1 MTTHSA
7 FELEVLGW
15 VADDY
20 EAPHTIA
27 GDIARETG
35 KATSEAQVRAALL
48 ALAQSGV
55 VQAYIY
61 EPQAQRYKPVT
72 HGEAAAAIDPWF
84 MSTAIGNAELER
96 HAN

>member
-1 MTTHSA
+1 MATHSA

-20 EAPHTIA
+20 EAPQTITQ
-27 GDIARETG
+27 DIARETG
-35 KATSEAQVRAALL
+35 RSTTEAEVRAALL
-48 ALAQSGV
+48 ALTQSGL

-61 EPQAQRYKPVT
+61 DAQGYKPIT
-72 HGEAAAAIDPWF
+72 YAEASAAADPWF
-84 MSTAIGNAELER
+84 MSTATGNAELAR